1 MESSEAEGKYQHALR
16 ARRPLTSPKNYT
28 DANDIQKD
36 EENMD
41 DPDSAEAQARAHD
54 YRAYNMPA
62 ILEGHE
68 ARIRAPERYR
78 VPKAL
83 LAPRA
88 ATPPRAPTPPTAST
102 SQGTSDPRV
111 RGGIYRPEPP
121 PRPVAPAARSRT
133 PLFLPE
139 SREPS
144 PSEPDESSRPFAP
157 HPPFSHRPTS
167 LAPSFSLHEHVY
179 GKRPRSPSPES
190 PGPKRLCRQLEE
202 TPRLRNQFLV
212 DFADPPEPCNEQES
226 DYEPP
231 GKP

>member
-1 MESSEAEGKYQHALR
+1 MEDHEAEGEYQR
-16 ARRPLTSPKNYT
+16 VPCARRPLKSHKNCT
-28 DANDIQKD
+28 DANDIQKN
-36 EENMD
+36 EEDMD

-83 LAPRA
+83 FAPRA

-102 SQGTSDPRV
+102 SQGTREPRV
-111 RGGIYRPEPP
+111 RDLPEPP

-144 PSEPDESSRPFAP
+144 PSEPDDSSRPFAP
-157 HPPFSHRPTS
+157 HPRFSPRPTS
-167 LAPSFSLHEHVY
+167 AIPPFSLHEHVY

-190 PGPKRLCRQLEE
+190 PGPKRLRRQLEE

-212 DFADPPEPCNEQES
+212 DFEDPPEPCNEQES